1 MRALLASILL
11 LTTTL
16 CYAQSDQ
23 SWAKQIAGGQPAAN
37 VISAGVSTPD
47 FLPVEEAYQLA
58 IDIEDQRHVRVYWQI
73 EEAYYLYQHRFK
85 FQLEDASGPV
95 DLTINFPEAITH
107 NDEYFGEVNIY
118 YHSADIS
125 LELQRDIDLS
135 HPASLTLTSQ
145 GCADAGL
152 CYPPQ
157 KQHFKE

>member
-23 SWAKQIAGGQPAAN
+23 TWAQQISGEQNAAN
-37 VISAGVSTPD
+37 VIASGVSTPD

-58 IDIEDQRHVRVYWQI
+58 IDIEDNRHVRVYWQI

-95 DLTINFPEAITH
+95 DLVVR
-107 NDEYFGEVNIY
+107 Y
-118 YHSADIS
+118 DIGMNS
-125 LELQRDIDLS
+125 LVANHEEIQDVIFS
-135 HPASLTLTSQ
+135 
-145 GCADAGL
+145 
-152 CYPPQ
+152 
-157 KQHFKE
+157 